1 MSSFDLLAAPIQ
13 RALWNMGWT
22 ALRPIQEQAIPIVL
36 QSDRDLIISARTAA
50 GKTEAAFLPVL
61 SAIHENPLASVRAIY
76 IGPLKALINDQFRRL
91 EQLAELAEIP
101 VHRWHGDVSQNRKQ
115 AVLKQPG
122 GVLLITPESL
132 EAMFVNRG
140 TQLPQLFHSLAFV
153 VIDELH
159 ALLGTE
165 RGLHLR
171 SLLFRLQRAVIGRY
185 RLIALSATLGDLPKS
200 AAWLRPDE
208 PHQVE
213 ILTAAGEQ
221 KAIQYRIHTYLTSSS
236 PGGPKVANA
245 ASADIAT
252 QTELEPPVDNAT
264 DQAPLAEGTA
274 GEAKAQVSRALPSAM
289 LEDVYEF
296 FHGQKN
302 LIFANAKSV
311 VEECADGMNELCRAR
326 GARPEFLVHHGSLS
340 REIREEVESLM
351 QGAAPHTTVCSST
364 LELGID
370 IGNVTAVGQ
379 IGAPHSVNSLAQ
391 RLGRSGRKDG
401 EPHCMRIL
409 IRETLPDPK
418 GKLVDLLHPEL
429 VQAVALT
436 ELLLQRWFEPPAE
449 HHGDFSTL
457 VQQILSVL
465 AETGG
470 IRAHLMFERL
480 VTTGAFRYFDQPTF
494 AAVLRSIAAHDL
506 VEQMPE
512 GDLILG
518 IAGQKI
524 VSHYDF
530 YSAFSAGIEYRI
542 VDGSRLIGTLP
553 PTNIPA
559 PGEHLM
565 LGGRRWSVAETDH
578 QRREAT
584 VVPARGRKAPFFP
597 PSEQQIHPRV
607 RAVMRDV
614 LQGTAPYA
622 YLTDNAQEL
631 LTAARKVAQSH
642 GIFQRDLVHIG
653 GSSTIWFPWS
663 GSRVMRTLQAMC
675 EIASLK
681 VETQGRPALALV
693 FEVGAN
699 DVRTRFQK
707 LVESPPSALQIA
719 RLIEPKSVRKY
730 DDYLTEEL
738 LDQGLASGVVD
749 LETAVQLIQETL
761 AVSDGD
767 QAEKST

>member
-13 RALWNMGWT
+13 RALWNMGWE
-22 ALRPIQEQAIPIVL
+22 ALRPLQEQAIPIVL
-36 QSDRDLIISARTAA
+36 ESERDLIISARTAA

-101 VHRWHGDVSQNRKQ
+101 VHRWHGDVAQSRKQ

-140 TQLPQLFHSLAFV
+140 TQLSQLFHSLAFV

-200 AAWLRPDE
+200 AAWLCPDD
-208 PHQVE
+208 PQHVE
-213 ILTAAGEQ
+213 ILTATGEQ
-221 KAIQYRIHTYLTSSS
+221 KAIQYRIHAYLTDPAANGPSTALSATAEIGDDVDSEGAAGDS
-236 PGGPKVANA
+236 PDAVVPIEE
-245 ASADIAT
+245 ADSD
-252 QTELEPPVDNAT
+252 P
-264 DQAPLAEGTA
+264 QARG
-274 GEAKAQVSRALPSAM
+274 SRALPAAM
-289 LEDVYEF
+289 LLDIYEF
-296 FHGQKN
+296 FHGHKN
-302 LIFANAKSV
+302 LIFANAKSI
-311 VEECADGMNELCRAR
+311 VEECADGMNELCRTR
-326 GARPEFLVHHGSLS
+326 GTRPEFLVHHGSLS
-340 REIREEVESLM
+340 REIREDVEAQM
-351 QGAAPHTTVCSST
+351 QGEVPFTTVCSST

-379 IGAPHSVNSLAQ
+379 IGAPHSVNALAQ
-391 RLGRSGRKDG
+391 RLGRSGRQDG
-401 EPHCMRIL
+401 EAHRMRVL
-409 IRETLPDPK
+409 IREVRPDPK
-418 GKLVDLLHPEL
+418 GKLVDRLHPEL

-436 ELLLQRWFEPPAE
+436 ELLLQRWFEPPAG
-449 HHGDFSTL
+449 HDGDFSTL

-470 IRAHLMFERL
+470 IRTHLIFERL
-480 VTTGAFRYFDQPTF
+480 VTTGAFRDVDQPTF

-506 VEQMPE
+506 IEQMPE

-518 IAGQKI
+518 IAGQRI

-530 YSAFSAGIEYRI
+530 YSAFNSGLEYRI
-542 VDGSRLIGTLP
+542 VDGPRLIGTLP
-553 PTNIPA
+553 PVNIPA
-559 PGEHLM
+559 PTEHLI
-565 LGGRRWSVAETDH
+565 LAGRRWSVAAIDH

-584 VVPARGRKAPFFP
+584 VVPARGRKSPFFP

-607 RAVMRDV
+607 RAVMREV
-614 LQGTAPYA
+614 LRGAEQYA
-622 YLTDNAQEL
+622 YLTDSALQL
-631 LTAARKVAQSH
+631 LSDARETAKSRGILDRK
-642 GIFQRDLVHIG
+642 LVTAG
-653 GSSTIWFPWS
+653 DNTTIWFPWT
-663 GSRVMRTLQAMC
+663 GSRAMRTLEALC
-675 EIASLK
+675 EIAGLN
-681 VETQGRPALALV
+681 VVAQGRPALVLEFNAGAD
-693 FEVGAN
+693 EVRA
-699 DVRTRFQK
+699 RFHK
-707 LVESPPSALQIA
+707 LVKNPPAAIHIA
-719 RLIEPKSVRKY
+719 QRMQPKSTRKY

-738 LDQGLASGVVD
+738 MNQSLARSVVD
-749 LETAVQLIQETL
+749 RETALEVLQE
-761 AVSDGD
+761 AVAVTDGS
-767 QAEKST
+767 QA